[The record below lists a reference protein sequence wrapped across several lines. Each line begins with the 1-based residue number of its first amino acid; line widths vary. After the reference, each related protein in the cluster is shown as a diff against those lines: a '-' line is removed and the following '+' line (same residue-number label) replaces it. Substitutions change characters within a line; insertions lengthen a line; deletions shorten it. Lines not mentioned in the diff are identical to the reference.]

1 VILVGGGIRDGETAH
16 KAVEAGADWIVT
28 GNLTEEFAAA
38 SALQTTLERFI
49 ATMRA

>member
-1 VILVGGGIRDGETAH
+1 VTAH

-28 GNLTEEFAAA
+28 GNLAEEFTDA
-38 SALQTTLERFI
+38 STLQTTLEQFI